1 MKSSLKN
8 AILLVDKS
16 GMTISTHFIE
26 VKMNLEKIKQ
36 KLIPI
41 ISKSN
46 LTVYSIRTKKEFGEK
61 IVEILLDTDS
71 IDIDTLEKIHLEFV
85 ETLDDEDLDPDYF
98 LELSSL
104 GAERPLNTREELT
117 NAITKY
123 VYLESPKYKGTGTL
137 LSFESDIMLLEI
149 NDKGRFKKI
158 EIKFDDAKKMRT
170 AIKF

>member
-1 MKSSLKN
+1 M
-8 AILLVDKS
+8 
-16 GMTISTHFIE
+16 ISTHFIE

-41 ISKSN
+41 ISRSN
-46 LTVYSIRTKKEFGEK
+46 LSVYSIRTKKEYGEK

-71 IDIDTLEKIHLEFV
+71 IDIDTLEKIHLEFI
-85 ETLDDEDLDPDYF
+85 ETLSDDDIDPDYF

-104 GAERPLNTREELT
+104 GAERPLNTKEET
-117 NAITKY
+117 IQAIGKY
-123 VYLESPKYKGTGTL
+123 IYLESPKYKGTGTL
-137 LSFESDIMLLEI
+137 ISFDSDIILLEI